1 MLLANPPRARLF
13 AMTTRNLPR
22 APAPALRVRVH
33 PNPFGARTSKRARV
47 GSAPSSPPTPRTP
60 IPPSTTKAFLEGKFF
75 SSIGTA
81 KKSIF
86 RFWQNVRNCRC
97 VTVKTVA
104 PLAPAAPLGALRGR
118 KLWLPYE
125 PVQRNGRARLRGRK
139 LWLPYQPAC
148 SATVAHRYVAVNCG
162 SLTSPCSATVARTAT
177 WP

>member
-1 MLLANPPRARLF
+1 MLLANPPRAPLF

-22 APAPALRVRVH
+22 APAPAVRVRVH
-33 PNPFGARTSKRARV
+33 PNPFGARTSKKARV
-47 GSAPSSPPTPRTP
+47 GSASSPPTPRSP
-60 IPPSTTKAFLEGKFF
+60 IPEHNKSLFGGKFF
-75 SSIGTA
+75 FLRLERQ
-81 KKSIF
+81 KNIF
-86 RFWQNVRNCRC
+86 RFWQNARNRRC